1 MTSIVTYQA
10 RFGAIS
16 SYLVVLLEDLG
27 GSNSEVGER
36 SV

>member
-10 RFGAIS
+10 RFGAIF
-16 SYLVVLLEDLG
+16 SYCVVLLEDLG
-27 GSNSEVGER
+27 GSDGEVGER